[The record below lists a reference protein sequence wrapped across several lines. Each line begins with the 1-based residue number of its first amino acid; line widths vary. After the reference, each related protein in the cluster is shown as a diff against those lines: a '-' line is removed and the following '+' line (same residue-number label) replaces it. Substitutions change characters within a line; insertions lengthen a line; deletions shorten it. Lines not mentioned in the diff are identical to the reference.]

1 MTNLRDMPKLRALLL
16 ALPIVTSVWAP
27 LGAQPI
33 DPNLYSGIRWRLIG
47 PFRGGKATM
56 VSGVPGSPAIYYMGT
71 AGSGV
76 WKTVDGGQVWNCV
89 SDSVRLTGIG
99 AVAVAPSRPDTVYVG
114 ATTANTAGL
123 YRSND
128 GGGHWD
134 LVALQGHGVSSIVI
148 DPHNPDVVMAAAGDT
163 GVMRTTD
170 GGKTWTGVLPDAK
183 MGGVWLVFDPDNP
196 ANVYAGTRPAAAGGR
211 GGGGGRGAPPV
222 TTPATDSQI
231 YRSSDEGV
239 TWKKTAPDGLPGG
252 NFGTIALAVAPG
264 TKGQRVY
271 DYVAQG
277 MFRSDDGGEHW
288 THASDDPRL
297 IGGGQFHD
305 VIVDPRDANI
315 LFATQTSLYRST
327 DAGKTWESYTG
338 APSGADFNYVWID
351 PTNDKYMILAVDQGT
366 EISMDAGRTWTT
378 WFNQPTGQ
386 MYNVTT
392 DHGFPFFMYAS
403 QQDSG
408 TIATPIAGRDG
419 QITYR
424 DWYTT
429 NGFESARIIPDPA
442 DSDYLYATGWYG
454 SVLRVNKT
462 TGQTQHIFERTAKYH
477 ESGSPP
483 MGFSPFDPQTF
494 YLATQYLL
502 ATHDKGMHWEQVG
515 PDLTATGGE
524 ELGTAPI
531 GNRAGR
537 GATGPAISSLAFSPK
552 DSKQFWAGTSN
563 GLIQLTRD
571 GGAHWENVA
580 SGDLA
585 KTNAGAVT
593 AMEASASDAARAFA
607 IVGGGRGGG
616 GGAGGGR
623 GGDVAPRIYRTD
635 DFGKTWKS
643 VVHGL
648 PASAA
653 HAVLEDPINR
663 NLVFAALETGV
674 FVSFNGG
681 DDWQPLQLNLPAASC
696 RDLAIEQN
704 DLIVA
709 TYGRALWAI
718 DDISP
723 LRELAGK
730 GPSPT
735 SSAYLF
741 APADAVRMQWDTYT
755 DTPLNADVAAAENP
769 PDGAI
774 IDYYL
779 KSPPAGDLKL
789 EIYDAVGMLVRS
801 YSSSGA
807 GAGAPSTAD
816 SLGYKVNVPDFWLA
830 PPAVLPKNAG
840 INRFV
845 WDLRY
850 PDPEQL
856 LYTYY
861 GVHVNYFEYTLADHA
876 IPHNTPWHEPQGP
889 MVVPGRYEVRLTAGG
904 QEYRQPIIV
913 KLDPRLKVTTAEL
926 RQQLGLAQK
935 IAAHMSATYQ
945 GYNQAAQLQTELAD
959 RVAQLEKAGNAP
971 DALAAAKAAQE
982 KARGLTDAA
991 GTPAGLGPMNRDLTR
1006 LMIAVDQS
1014 DTPPASAL
1022 LETFA
1027 GMCEDT
1033 HAALDRWNDLRKE
1046 VAQLNGVLAKVP
1058 VAPVGMPKEMPVA
1071 DCGK

>member
-1 MTNLRDMPKLRALLL
+1 MTRLRALLL
-16 ALPIVTSVWAP
+16 ALPLLAP
-27 LGAQPI
+27 LAAQPM
-33 DPNLYSGIRWRLIG
+33 DPNLHAGIRWRLLG

-56 VSGVPGSPAIYYMGT
+56 VSGVPGDPAVYYMGT

-76 WKTVDGGQVWNCV
+76 WKTVDGGQVWTCV

-114 ATTANTAGL
+114 ASGAGPAAGL
-123 YRSND
+123 YRSLD
-128 GGGHWD
+128 GGVRWEQ
-134 LVALQGHGVSSIVI
+134 VALQGHAVTSIAI

-170 GGKTWTGVLPDAK
+170 GGKTWKSALPDAD
-183 MGGVWLVFDPDNP
+183 MGAVWLVFDPDNP
-196 ANVYAGTRPAAAGGR
+196 NNVYAGARPAATG

-222 TTPATDSQI
+222 TTPATDSWV
-231 YRSSDEGV
+231 YRSADEGV
-239 TWKKTAPDGLPGG
+239 TWRKTSPAGLPGG

-264 TKGQRVY
+264 ARGQRVY

-288 THASDDPRL
+288 TRASDDPRL
-297 IGGGQFHD
+297 IGGAQFHD

-338 APSGADFNYVWID
+338 APSGADFNHVWID
-351 PTNDKYMILAVDQGT
+351 PTNDKHMAVAVDQGA

-392 DHGFPFFMYAS
+392 DRAFPFFVYAS

-408 TIATPIAGRDG
+408 TVATPIAGRGG

-442 DSDYLYATGWYG
+442 DPDYLYATGWYG
-454 SVLRVNKT
+454 SILRVNKT
-462 TGQTQHIFERTAKYH
+462 TGQTQHIFERIPKYH

-483 MGFSPFDPQTF
+483 MGFSPLDSQTF

-502 ATHDKGMHWEQVG
+502 ATRDKGMHWETAS

-524 ELGTAPI
+524 ELGAAPI

-552 DSKQFWAGTSN
+552 DAKEIWAGTSN
-563 GLIQLTRD
+563 GLIQLSRD
-571 GGAHWENVA
+571 GGAHWNNVA
-580 SGDLA
+580 SGDVA
-585 KTNAGAVT
+585 TERAGAVT
-593 AMEASASDAARAFA
+593 AMEASSSDPARAFA

-616 GGAGGGR
+616 AGN
-623 GGDVAPRIYRTD
+623 VANTAPRIYRTD
-635 DFGKTWKS
+635 DYGETWKS
-643 VVHGL
+643 VIAGL

-653 HAVLEDPINR
+653 HAVREDPVNR
-663 NLVFAALETGV
+663 NLVFAALESGV

-681 DDWQPLQLNLPAASC
+681 DQWQPLQLNLPAASC

-704 DLIVA
+704 DLVVA
-709 TYGRALWAI
+709 TFGRALWAI

-723 LRELAGK
+723 LRELAEK
-730 GPSPT
+730 AIPASQN
-735 SSAYLF
+735 AYLF
-741 APADAVRMQWDTYT
+741 APAPAVRMQWDTYT
-755 DTPLNADVAAAENP
+755 DTPFNPDVASAENP

-779 KSPPAGDLKL
+779 KSPPEGEIQL
-789 EIYDAVGMLVRS
+789 EVYDSSGRLVRA
-801 YSSSGA
+801 YASSGA
-807 GAGAPSTAD
+807 T
-816 SLGYKVNVPDFWLA
+816 SLPYKVNVPDFWLA
-830 PPAVLPKNAG
+830 PPLLLPKTAG
-840 INRFV
+840 LNRFV

-850 PDPEQL
+850 PDPDQL

-861 GVHVNYFEYTLADHA
+861 GVHVGYFEYTLADHA

-889 MVVPGRYEVRLTAGG
+889 MVLPGQYEVRLTVGG
-904 QEYRQPIIV
+904 QVYRQPIAV
-913 KLDPRLKVTTAEL
+913 KLDPRLKVSLPEL
-926 RQQLGLAQK
+926 QRQLDLAKK
-935 IAAHMSATYQ
+935 IAAGMRVTYA
-945 GYNQAAQLQTELAD
+945 GYNQAAQWRAELAD
-959 RVAQLEKAGNAP
+959 RMAQLQKAGNGS
-971 DALAAAKAAQE
+971 DALAAAQAVDAKAQ
-982 KARGLTDAA
+982 GLTDAA
-991 GTPAGLGPMNRDLTR
+991 GPPAGLGPMNRDLTR
-1006 LMIAVDQS
+1006 LLIAVDQS
-1014 DTPPASAL
+1014 DTPPASEIV
-1022 LETFA
+1022 ETFA
-1027 GMCEDT
+1027 GMCQDT
-1033 HAALDRWNDLRKE
+1033 GAALERWNELRSKDIP
-1046 VAQLNGVLAKVP
+1046 QLNALLSQRSLPPLTASKEALAGP
-1058 VAPVGMPKEMPVA
+1058 

>member
-1 MTNLRDMPKLRALLL
+1 MKLRTLLL
-16 ALPIVTSVWAP
+16 ALPALAP
-27 LGAQPI
+27 LWAQTV
-33 DPNLYSGIRWRLIG
+33 DPNFYSNIRWRLIG

-56 VSGVPGSPAIYYMGT
+56 VSGVPGNPAIYYMGT

-76 WKTVDGGQVWNCV
+76 WKTVDGGQVWSCV
-89 SDSVRLTGIG
+89 SDSIRLTGIG

-134 LVALQGHGVSSIVI
+134 LVSLQGHGVSSIVI
-148 DPHNPDVVMAAAGDT
+148 NPHNPDLVMAAAGDT
-163 GVMRTTD
+163 GVMRTSD
-170 GGKTWTGVLPDAK
+170 GGKTWNSALPDANV
-183 MGGVWLVFDPDNP
+183 GGVWLVFDPDNP
-196 ANVYAGTRPAAAGGR
+196 ANVYAGTRPVGGGGR
-211 GGGGGRGAPPV
+211 GGPGGGGGRGAPPV
-222 TTPATDSQI
+222 ATPATDSQI
-231 YRSSDEGV
+231 YRSTDEGV
-239 TWKKTAPDGLPGG
+239 TWKKTGPIGLPGG
-252 NFGTIALAVAPG
+252 SFGTIALAVAPG
-264 TKGQRVY
+264 TKGERVY

-288 THASDDPRL
+288 TRASDDPRL

-392 DHGFPFFMYAS
+392 DHGFPFFMYSS

-408 TIATPIAGRDG
+408 TVATPIAGRGG

-442 DSDYLYATGWYG
+442 DPDYLYATGWYG
-454 SVLRVNKT
+454 SILRVNKT
-462 TGQTQHIFERTAKYH
+462 TGQTQHIFERTPKYH

-483 MGFSPFDPQTF
+483 MGFSPFDSKTF

-502 ATHDKGMHWEQVG
+502 TTKDHGMHWEQAT
-515 PDLTATGGE
+515 PDLTAKGGE

-552 DSKQFWAGTSN
+552 DAKVMWAGTSN

-585 KTNAGAVT
+585 TAGSGAVT
-593 AMEASASDAARAFA
+593 AMEASASDAGRAFA

-616 GGAGGGR
+616 GGGGGGR
-623 GGDVAPRIYRTD
+623 GAEVAPRIYRTD
-635 DFGKTWKS
+635 DSGKTWKL
-643 VVHGL
+643 VVTGL

-653 HAVLEDPINR
+653 HAVREDPVNR
-663 NLVFAALETGV
+663 NLVFAALEGGV

-681 DDWQPLQLNLPAASC
+681 DDWQSLELNLPAASC

-730 GPSPT
+730 APSPST
-735 SSAYLF
+735 SAYLF
-741 APADAVRMQWDTYT
+741 APADAVRTQWDTYT
-755 DTPLNADVAAAENP
+755 DTPLNADIAAAENP
-769 PDGAI
+769 PDGAY

-779 KSPPAGDLKL
+779 KSAPAGDLKL
-789 EIYDAVGMLVRS
+789 EIYDSAGKLVRR
-801 YSSSGA
+801 YATSGA
-807 GAGAPSTAD
+807 T

-830 PPAVLPKNAG
+830 PPQVLSKNAG

-889 MVVPGRYEVRLTAGG
+889 MVVPGRYEVRLTVGS
-904 QEYRQPIIV
+904 QEFRRPMVV
-913 KLDPRLKVTTAEL
+913 KLDPRLKVTTPEL
-926 RQQLGLAQK
+926 QQQLELAQK
-935 IAAHMSATYQ
+935 LAASMAATYEA
-945 GYNQAAQLQTELAD
+945 YNQAAQMQAELAD
-959 RVAQLEKAGNAP
+959 RVAQLQKVSNSS
-971 DALAAAKAAQE
+971 DALSAAQTAE
-982 KARGLTDAA
+982 GKARGLTDAS
-991 GTPAGLGPMNRDLTR
+991 GPPAGLGPMNRDLTR
-1006 LMIAVDQS
+1006 LMIAVDQA
-1014 DTPPASAL
+1014 DTAPASAL

-1027 GMCEDT
+1027 GMCAET
-1033 HAALDRWNDLRKE
+1033 HEALDRWNDLRKE
-1046 VAQLNGVLAKVP
+1046 VGQVNALLAAQKM
-1058 VAPVGMPKEMPVA
+1058 APVNVPKEGLSAPE
-1071 DCGK
+1071 CK

>member
-1 MTNLRDMPKLRALLL
+1 MVKFRVLLL
-16 ALPIVTSVWAP
+16 ALPVLAP
-27 LGAQPI
+27 LLAQPV
-33 DPNLYSGIRWRLIG
+33 DPNLYAGIRWRLIG

-56 VSGVPGSPAIYYMGT
+56 ASGVPGNPAVYYFGT

-76 WKTVDGGQVWNCV
+76 WKTVDGGQVWTCV
-89 SDSVRLTGIG
+89 SDSVRLTSIG

-114 ATTANTAGL
+114 ASGAGPTAGL
-123 YRSND
+123 YRSLD
-128 GGGHWD
+128 AGARWEQ
-134 LVALQGHGVSSIVI
+134 VALDGHAVTSIAI
-148 DPHNPDVVMAAAGDT
+148 DPHNPDLVMAAAGDT

-170 GGKTWTGVLPDAK
+170 GGRTWQSTLPAGVGA
-183 MGGVWLVFDPDNP
+183 VWLVFDPDD
-196 ANVYAGTRPAAAGGR
+196 AHNVYAGTRPAGAGGR
-211 GGGGGRGAPPV
+211 GGFGGGGGRGAPPV

-231 YRSSDEGV
+231 YRSTDEGV
-239 TWKKTAPDGLPGG
+239 TWKKTAPSGLPGG
-252 NFGTIALAVAPG
+252 NYGTIALAVAPG
-264 TKGQRVY
+264 THGERVY

-288 THASDDPRL
+288 TRASDDPRL

-338 APSGADFNYVWID
+338 APSGADFNFVWID
-351 PTNDKYMILAVDQGT
+351 PTNDRYMILAVDQGT

-392 DHGFPFFMYAS
+392 DHAFPFFMYAS

-408 TIATPIAGRDG
+408 TVATPISGRG
-419 QITYR
+419 GEITYR

-442 DSDYLYATGWYG
+442 DPDYLYATGWYG
-454 SVLRVNKT
+454 SILRVNKI

-483 MGFSPFDPQTF
+483 MGFSPFDSRTF

-502 ATHDKGMHWEQVG
+502 ATHDKGMHWVTAS
-515 PDLTATGGE
+515 PDLTAKGGE

-531 GNRAGR
+531 GTRAGR

-552 DSKQFWAGTSN
+552 DAKEIWAGTSN
-563 GLIQLTRD
+563 GLVQLTRD
-571 GGAHWENVA
+571 GGAHWNNVA

-585 KTNAGAVT
+585 KGAGAVT
-593 AMEASASDAARAFA
+593 AMEASASDPARAFA

-616 GGAGGGR
+616 GGGGGGGR
-623 GGDVAPRIYRTD
+623 GGAGAAPRIYRTD
-635 DFGKTWKS
+635 DYGKTWKT
-643 VVHGL
+643 VIAGL
-648 PASAA
+648 PESAA
-653 HAVLEDPINR
+653 HAVREDPLNR

-674 FVSFNGG
+674 FVSFDGG
-681 DDWQPLQLNLPAASC
+681 DQWQSLELNLPAASC

-704 DLIVA
+704 DLVVA

-730 GPSPT
+730 APPT
-735 SSAYLF
+735 QSAYLF
-741 APADAVRMQWDTYT
+741 ASADAIRMQWDTYT

-779 KSPPAGDLKL
+779 KSPPEGEIKL
-789 EIYDAVGMLVRS
+789 EIYDSAGRLVRA
-801 YSSSGA
+801 YASSGPA
-807 GAGAPSTAD
+807 
-816 SLGYKVNVPDFWLA
+816 SLSYKVNVPSFWLA
-830 PPAVLPKNAG
+830 PPLLLPKNAG

-861 GVHVNYFEYTLADHA
+861 GIHVDYFEYTLADHA
-876 IPHNTPWHEPQGP
+876 IPHNTPWHEPQGT
-889 MVVPGRYEVRLTAGG
+889 MVLPGRYEVRLTVGG
-904 QEYRQPIIV
+904 QVYRQPIAV
-913 KLDPRLKVTTAEL
+913 KLDPRLKVSAAEL
-926 RQQLGLAQK
+926 TRQLQLAQK
-935 IAAHMSATYQ
+935 IAASMNATYE
-945 GYNQAAQLQTELAD
+945 GYNQAAQWRTELAD
-959 RVAQLEKAGNAP
+959 RVAQLQKAGNAP
-971 DALAAAKAAQE
+971 DALAAAQAAETKAQ
-982 KARGLTDAA
+982 GLTDAA
-991 GTPAGLGPMNRDLTR
+991 GPPAGLGPMNRDLTR
-1006 LMIAVDQS
+1006 LLIAVDQS

-1022 LETFA
+1022 VETFA
-1027 GMCEDT
+1027 GMCQET
-1033 HAALDRWNDLRKE
+1033 NAALARWNDLGAKD
-1046 VAQLNGVLAKVP
+1046 VPQLNGMLAGQRL
-1058 VAPVGMPKEMPVA
+1058 APLTAPKEA
-1071 DCGK
+1071 LALGDCGK